1 MKTLLALTAF
11 AALAVPAAASAQ
23 AAALGPVTGN
33 VAITGKVD
41 ARCVIAPTASIA
53 LNEMADANGVYNLAA
68 DGKTATLNG
77 WCNGLTST
85 MTVASTAITRTGAV
99 GAAPTGFVDVVNF
112 VATASVT
119 PAGAAAAVSASDS
132 TLAAPSAAASVGL
145 FSGNVTVALSGSS
158 TPVVGKLVAGNYT
171 GAVAVTL
178 TPGL

>member
-1 MKTLLALTAF
+1 MKTLLALTAL

-41 ARCVIAPTASIA
+41 ARCVIAPTAAIA
-53 LNEMADANGVYNLAA
+53 LGEMADENGVYNNTAN
-68 DGKTATLNG
+68 GKSATLNG
-77 WCNGLTST
+77 WCNGTTST
-85 MTVASTAITRTGAV
+85 MSVASTPITRTVV
-99 GAAPTGFVDVVNF
+99 GVVPAGFVDVVNF

-119 PAGAAAAVSASDS
+119 PAAGGSASASDS
-132 TLAAPSAAASVGL
+132 TLADPSTAASVGL
-145 FSGNVTVALSGSS
+145 FSGNITVALSGSS
-158 TPVVGKLVAGNYT
+158 TPVAGKLVAGNYA